1 MKALAATALMIM
13 LASAAS
19 TEAGAQAEPD
29 ITPITQQA
37 LAPPPLAL
45 MLPFGPPPST
55 QGYKRMFVLQ
65 LLMATQDALRAR
77 QAIPLMRDSRSEADE
92 GF

>member
-13 LASAAS
+13 LASAVS
-19 TEAGAQAEPD
+19 TEAEAQAEQD

-37 LAPPPLAL
+37 LAPPLAL
-45 MLPFGPPPST
+45 MLPFGPPPSA